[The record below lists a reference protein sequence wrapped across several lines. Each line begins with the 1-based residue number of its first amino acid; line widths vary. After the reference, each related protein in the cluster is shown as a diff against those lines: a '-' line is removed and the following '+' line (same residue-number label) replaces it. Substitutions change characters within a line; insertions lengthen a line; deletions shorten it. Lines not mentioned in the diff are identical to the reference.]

1 MPTGDS
7 EVFFKDYLKQQ
18 LLYSDTRWNNMK
30 KKGWTTMTAYAFAWG
45 YIEQGKVPT
54 ETDFLSVV
62 AVIEGF
68 TWGDP

>member
-18 LLYSDTRWNNMK
+18 LLYSETRWHNMK
-30 KKGWTTMTAYAFAWG
+30 KKVWTTMTAYAFAWG
-45 YIEQGKVPT
+45 YIEQEKVPT
-54 ETDFLSVV
+54 EADFLSAV

-68 TWGDP
+68 T